1 MKMENKQKFTK
12 EEQEKF
18 IQAQNLLSSI
28 LSGEGREGLLTIQ
41 VSKNKGILV
50 GVQGDSFTIASAIR
64 SILKSDDE
72 KNNVVKNIIK
82 SGYFMSEYSV
92 PDLTAAMK
100 SCNDILEKLNDTM
113 SSALKK
119 KGGKR
124 K

>member
-1 MKMENKQKFTK
+1 MENKKQEYTK
-12 EEQEKF
+12 EEKEKF
-18 IQAQNLLSSI
+18 MQAQNLLSSI
-28 LSGEGREGLLTIQ
+28 LSGEGREGLITIQ

-82 SGYFMSEYSV
+82 SGYLMSRYSV
-92 PDLTAAMK
+92 PDLTAAIK
-100 SCNDILEKLNDTM
+100 SCNDILEELNDTM
-113 SSALKK
+113 SRALKK

>member
-1 MKMENKQKFTK
+1 MENKKQGFTM

-18 IQAQNLLSSI
+18 IQAQDLLSSI

-50 GVQGDSFTIASAIR
+50 GVQGDYFTIASAIR

-72 KNNVVKNIIK
+72 KNNAVKNIIK
-82 SGYFMSEYSV
+82 SGYFMAEYSV

-100 SCNDILEKLNDTM
+100 SCNNLLQELNDTM
-113 SSALKK
+113 TSALKK

>member
-1 MKMENKQKFTK
+1 MENKKQEYTK

-18 IQAQNLLSSI
+18 IQAKDLLSSMF
-28 LSGEGREGLLTIQ
+28 SGDGREGLLTIQ

-50 GVQGDSFTIASAIR
+50 GVQGDCFTIASAIR

-82 SGYFMSEYSV
+82 SGYLMSRYSV
-92 PDLTAAMK
+92 ADLTAAIK
-100 SCNDILEKLNDTM
+100 SCNDILEELNDTM
-113 SSALKK
+113 SRALKK

>member
-1 MKMENKQKFTK
+1 MENKKQEFTK

-50 GVQGDSFTIASAIR
+50 GVQGDSFTIALAIR

-82 SGYFMSEYSV
+82 SGYLMSRYSV
-92 PDLTAAMK
+92 PDLTAAIK
-100 SCNDILEKLNDTM
+100 SCNDILEELNDTM
-113 SSALKK
+113 SRALKK

>member
-1 MKMENKQKFTK
+1 MENKKQEFTK

-28 LSGEGREGLLTIQ
+28 LSGEEREGILTIQ

-82 SGYFMSEYSV
+82 SGYLMSQYSV
-92 PDLTAAMK
+92 PDLTAAIK
-100 SCNDILEKLNDTM
+100 SCNDILEELNDTM
-113 SSALKK
+113 SRALKK

>member
-1 MKMENKQKFTK
+1 MENKKFEYTK

-28 LSGEGREGLLTIQ
+28 LSGEEREGILTIQ

-50 GVQGDSFTIASAIR
+50 GVKGDSFTLASAIR

>member
-1 MKMENKQKFTK
+1 MENKKEYTK

-50 GVQGDSFTIASAIR
+50 GVQGDYFTIASAIR

-82 SGYFMSEYSV
+82 SGYLMSRYSV

>member
-1 MKMENKQKFTK
+1 MENKKQEFTK

-28 LSGEGREGLLTIQ
+28 LSGEGREGFLTIQ

-50 GVQGDSFTIASAIR
+50 GVQGDSFTLANAIR

-72 KNNVVKNIIK
+72 KNNVVKKIIE
-82 SGYFMSEYSV
+82 SGYLMSKYSV
-92 PDLTAAMK
+92 QDITVALK
-100 SCNDILEKLNDTM
+100 KCNDILEELNDTM

-119 KGGKR
+119 KGGER

>member
-1 MKMENKQKFTK
+1 MENKKQEFTK

-28 LSGEGREGLLTIQ
+28 LSGEGREGFLTIQ

-50 GVQGDSFTIASAIR
+50 GLQGDPFTLASAIR

-72 KNNVVKNIIK
+72 NSVVKNIIK
-82 SGYFMSEYSV
+82 SGYYMSEYSV

-100 SCNDILEKLNDTM
+100 SCNNLLQELNDTM

>member
-1 MKMENKQKFTK
+1 MENKKQKYTK

-28 LSGEGREGLLTIQ
+28 LSGEEREGLITIQ

-82 SGYFMSEYSV
+82 SGYLMSRYSV
-92 PDLTAAMK
+92 PDLTAAIK
-100 SCNDILEKLNDTM
+100 SCNDILEELNDTI
-113 SSALKK
+113 SRALKK

>member
-1 MKMENKQKFTK
+1 MKMENKQKYTK

-28 LSGEGREGLLTIQ
+28 LSGEGREGFLTIQ

-50 GVQGDSFTIASAIR
+50 GLQGDSFTLASAIR

-72 KNNVVKNIIK
+72 NSVVKNIIK
-82 SGYFMSEYSV
+82 SGYYMSEYSV

-100 SCNDILEKLNDTM
+100 SCNNLLQELNDTM

>member
-1 MKMENKQKFTK
+1 MENKKQKYTK
-12 EEQEKF
+12 EEEEKF
-18 IQAQNLLSSI
+18 IQSKNLLSSI

-50 GVQGDSFTIASAIR
+50 GVQGDYFTIASAIR

-92 PDLTAAMK
+92 PDLTAAIK
-100 SCNDILEKLNDTM
+100 SCNDILEELNDTM
-113 SSALKK
+113 TSALKK

>member
-1 MKMENKQKFTK
+1 MENKKQEYTK

-50 GVQGDSFTIASAIR
+50 GVQGDYFTIASAIR

-82 SGYFMSEYSV
+82 SGYLMSRYSV
-92 PDLTAAMK
+92 PDLTAAIK
-100 SCNDILEKLNDTM
+100 SCNDILEELNDTM
-113 SSALKK
+113 SRALKK

>member
-1 MKMENKQKFTK
+1 MENKKQEYTK

-50 GVQGDSFTIASAIR
+50 GVQGDYFTIASAIR

-82 SGYFMSEYSV
+82 SGYLMSQYSV
-92 PDLTAAMK
+92 PDLTAAIK
-100 SCNDILEKLNDTM
+100 SCNDILEELNDTM
-113 SSALKK
+113 SRALKK

>member
-1 MKMENKQKFTK
+1 MENKKQEYTK

-18 IQAQNLLSSI
+18 IQAQEMLSSM
-28 LSGEGREGLLTIQ
+28 LSDEGREGLITIQ
-41 VSKNKGILV
+41 ASKDKGILV
-50 GVQGDSFTIASAIR
+50 GFQGDSFTLANAIR
-64 SILKSDDE
+64 SILISNDE
-72 KNNVVKNIIK
+72 KNHVVKNIIK
-82 SGYFMSEYSV
+82 SGYLMSEYSV

-100 SCNDILEKLNDTM
+100 SCNDILKELNDTM

>member
-1 MKMENKQKFTK
+1 MENKKQEFTK

-18 IQAQNLLSSI
+18 IKAQNLLASI
-28 LSGEGREGLLTIQ
+28 WSGEGREGLLTIK

-50 GVQGDSFTIASAIR
+50 GVQGDSFTLASAIR

-72 KNNVVKNIIK
+72 KNNAVKNIIK

-100 SCNDILEKLNDTM
+100 TCNNLMQELNDTM
-113 SSALKK
+113 SSVLKK

>member
-1 MKMENKQKFTK
+1 MENEKQEYTK

-18 IQAQNLLSSI
+18 IQAKNLLSSI

-82 SGYFMSEYSV
+82 SGYLMSRYSV
-92 PDLTAAMK
+92 ADLTAAIK
-100 SCNDILEKLNDTM
+100 SCNDILEELNDTM
-113 SSALKK
+113 SRALKK